1 MKKLLIIGGSP
12 RPNGVSEELIRQVK
26 PYFIDC
32 KIVEYNTYKLAP
44 APCTDC
50 RFCEQH
56 AGCANKDL
64 DIFFEDFEDADYIA
78 FFTPVYNN
86 FFPAPLKAVI
96 DRFQRYYSA
105 RFKRGAKPPI
115 AKPKRVGV
123 VIVSGSNAR
132 QCADYMT
139 ATLRQ
144 SFTVL
149 NGEVTARYYIPGT
162 DRGQYTFN
170 NVELQKF
177 IHRCGARAPGDKRIG
192 ERYGAP
198 YLSACIYN
206 NLYIILQA
214 VRLCVIII

>member
-149 NGEVTARYYIPGT
+149 NGEVTARSTPLT
-162 DRGQYTFN
+162 TLN
-170 NVELQKF
+170 CKNLF
-177 IHRCGARAPGDKRIG
+177 ISCGARAPGDKRIG

>member
-64 DIFFEDFEDADYIA
+64 DIFLRTLKTRTILRSLLRCIITFS
-78 FFTPVYNN
+78 
-86 FFPAPLKAVI
+86 APLKAVI

-149 NGEVTARYYIPGT
+149 NGEVTARYYIPART
-162 DRGQYTFN
+162 
-170 NVELQKF
+170 
-177 IHRCGARAPGDKRIG
+177 GAVH
-192 ERYGAP
+192 
-198 YLSACIYN
+198 L
-206 NLYIILQA
+206 
-214 VRLCVIII
+214 

>member
-170 NVELQKF
+170 NIELQKF
-177 IHRCGARAPGDKRIG
+177 IHQLRGEGAGDKRIG
-192 ERYGAP
+192 
-198 YLSACIYN
+198 SATVLPIF
-206 NLYIILQA
+206 LRAYIIIYILYCKP
-214 VRLCVIII
+214 CVFVL

>member
-1 MKKLLIIGGSP
+1 MRVVLQRSGAASVTVDGRITGAIEKGYVLLVGI
-12 RPNGVSEELIRQVK
+12 
-26 PYFIDC
+26 
-32 KIVEYNTYKLAP
+32 T
-44 APCTDC
+44 
-50 RFCEQH
+50 H
-56 AGCANKDL
+56 
-64 DIFFEDFEDADYIA
+64 EDTKEDADYIA

-170 NVELQKF
+170 NIELQKF
-177 IHRCGARAPGDKRIG
+177 IHQLRGEGAGR
-192 ERYGAP
+192 
-198 YLSACIYN
+198 
-206 NLYIILQA
+206 
-214 VRLCVIII
+214 